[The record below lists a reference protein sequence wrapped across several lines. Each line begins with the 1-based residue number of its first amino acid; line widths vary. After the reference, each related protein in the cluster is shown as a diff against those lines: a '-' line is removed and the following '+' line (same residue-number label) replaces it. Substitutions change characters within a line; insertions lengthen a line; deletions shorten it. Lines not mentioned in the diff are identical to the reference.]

1 MVLAT
6 VAVIGSAGIAWAVG
20 GDPQVRPRPSATTT
34 SSSAVPTSV
43 GAAPTPVET
52 TTVPAVVEVV
62 PGSTPSESPVG
73 TAVETAVDTTVDTTV
88 GSTEATTT
96 TSEPDRTQA
105 PHPTRTRPGKGV
117 RPTPRPTKSQK

>member
-1 MVLAT
+1 M
-6 VAVIGSAGIAWAVG
+6 
-20 GDPQVRPRPSATTT
+20 
-34 SSSAVPTSV
+34 PTSV

-52 TTVPAVVEVV
+52 TTVPSVVEVV
-62 PGSTPSESPVG
+62 PGTTPSESPVG
-73 TAVETAVDTTVDTTV
+73 TAVETAVDTAVDTTV
-88 GSTEATTT
+88 RSTEATTT

>member
-1 MVLAT
+1 M
-6 VAVIGSAGIAWAVG
+6 
-20 GDPQVRPRPSATTT
+20 
-34 SSSAVPTSV
+34 PTSV

-62 PGSTPSESPVG
+62 PGTTPSESPVG
-73 TAVETAVDTTVDTTV
+73 TAVDTTVDTTV